1 MSYELIAMSRGWGL
15 QVLPGP
21 ARAKGFGAA
30 AAFNITTRF
39 RPALQLVAQGFSNIA
54 SMSFH
59 ATIL

>member
-1 MSYELIAMSRGWGL
+1 MSRGRGL

-21 ARAKGFGAA
+21 ARAKGFGAVE
-30 AAFNITTRF
+30 AFNITTRF
-39 RPALQLVAQGFSNIA
+39 GPALQLVAQGFSNIA